1 MFFKHIV
8 IGFIILGVLG
18 YMFGDHVFYF
28 QGNLMMRWQYP
39 LPAYEAYERIVRY
52 YPESQYVGEAKTL
65 MKALKKRSGD
75 LNRYINKKED
85 ELKKIQGERQK
96 KQSFH

>member
-8 IGFIILGVLG
+8 IGFIILGIFG
-18 YMFGDHVFYF
+18 YLFGDHVFYF

-52 YPESQYVGEAKTL
+52 YPDSKYSAEAKL
-65 MKALKKRSGD
+65 MMKSLRERSRD
-75 LNRYINKKED
+75 LNRYIEHKEKD
-85 ELKKIQGERQK
+85 LKKIQEERQK